1 MRREC
6 LVLWIPAAV
15 SLRPVENL
23 DKSQESQGP
32 GGSYRWY
39 VLMNVKVVVAI
50 LLIAALS
57 LCAQAQSPSVP
68 RVSKGDAQKV
78 VTIISGDKAKTQTYC
93 EIMKLGEQIGQA
105 YEKNDKKMVAEL
117 SQKFETLEKAL
128 GPEYA
133 ALLDGLQYID
143 PQNHQLHAEFLSA
156 FGALAQL
163 CTR

>member
-1 MRREC
+1 
-6 LVLWIPAAV
+6 
-15 SLRPVENL
+15 
-23 DKSQESQGP
+23 
-32 GGSYRWY
+32 
-39 VLMNVKVVVAI
+39 MNVKVVVTI

-57 LCAQAQSPSVP
+57 VCAQAQSPSVP

-156 FGALAQL
+156 FGALARL